1 MKTFFTITI
10 ILTFVTLGF
19 SQSSSQST
27 RQSNERNIGQSI
39 DALQL
44 SVNKAYPNPV
54 KDVVTIELQSQNSGN
69 IQMSLFNI
77 LGTEVKK
84 WEPYLIQSGEQKIKL
99 DLSFLKSGI
108 YFLKISKS
116 DQTVTQVLKK
126 V

>member
-39 DALQL
+39 AALQL